1 MNGFRSASSIPDLGP
16 VWNEQKIP
24 SCVLTLAHQNKQGQV
39 KLTSVFNAS
48 APVTRVY
55 VVAQSCP
62 NLCAPMDCS
71 LLGSSVH
78 GIFRLEYWSGL
89 PFPTPGDLADP
100 GIEPEYH
107 LFPASQA
114 DSLPT
119 EPSGKPLL

>member
-1 MNGFRSASSIPDLGP
+1 MRKKCGN
-16 VWNEQKIP
+16 
-24 SCVLTLAHQNKQGQV
+24 VL
-39 KLTSVFNAS
+39 
-48 APVTRVY
+48 
-55 VVAQSCP
+55 VAQSCP
-62 NLCAPMDCS
+62 TLCAPMDCS

-78 GIFRLEYWSGL
+78 GIFRLEFWSGL

-119 EPSGKPLL
+119 EPSGKPTATDTALVKRKWYLQEKNPRNHHTSSVSQTGKDKYHMILLMWN